1 MKKYSCYLLVLF
13 ILWVPEVVGQQDHF
27 HVHTEEEE
35 HELHKNCSVDQ
46 RLVDCFENSLQE
58 VLVYSEYNNW
68 EDIFFNRYGI
78 YFDEFSE
85 LNKMHIDAL
94 KSVVLG
100 EICSGDLEMSS
111 LFTFVFDFIDSRISD
126 LLFERPEGALPG
138 ESILGKYYI
147 LPENMWYNQNKSQR
161 GWGEPCNNPGF
172 ETGDYTGWETYCGRV
187 NNNPY
192 EIENETLYDPFTST
206 CGSAQSPHLIVS
218 GGNDPVTG
226 IPMLNP
232 NGGGNYSVRIGD
244 GPNLA
249 FGSAMLR
256 QTFLV
261 DANNAMFSYSYA
273 AIFTINS
280 SHTPAN
286 QPFLSIRVYDE
297 NDNEVVCGRYQAYAG
312 DGQSGWT
319 TVPGSNISY
328 LDWRT
333 VFIPL
338 DLYIGQNITIE
349 IITGDCNDTGHYGY
363 AYFDASC
370 EPLEITASN
379 DGVICDGEEITLF
392 APGGG
397 SSYLWSPGGETT
409 SSIQVDASGL
419 YSVTISP
426 VSGAGTCDD
435 VQLSYNVTEAPYP
448 VADFTMA
455 PSTVCENDDISFTD
469 NSAVSSG
476 NIEFWQW
483 DFGDGVV
490 TQSANG
496 PITNETDTEG
506 TYEDP
511 VHTYGASGNLNVTLT
526 VTSDAGCS
534 ATATHPVTVSPAPL
548 ISAGPDQNLCPGD
561 PFTPQGQGGVS
572 YTWDQGLTDG
582 VEIAVGTTTITYAV
596 TGVDAI
602 GCFAT
607 DSVTIFIDQVEVP
620 DAGSDQVVCD
630 GESVILSASTDPG
643 YAWDNGVQDGVAFVP
658 SQTTVYTIT
667 YTSPNG
673 CQASDDVLVTVN
685 SNPAVWAG
693 NDISVCEGETV
704 VLTGSGAVSYEWD
717 NGVIDGQSFV
727 PDRSGTYT
735 VIGTDQNGCQNTDD
749 VYLNWVATPQVDFI
763 ADTLDGCIPIHV
775 TYTANTTGAIASCLW
790 NFGDGSTSTQCG
802 DISHTY
808 SAQGCYTVSYSVA
821 TAEGCA
827 NEITKNDYICSYPNP
842 TADFT
847 PTPNILTTL
856 DWESEMINESSGAVS
871 YLWDFGDES
880 PTSTE
885 VSPTHEFPTNY
896 GGDYLVT
903 LIAYSED
910 GCADTISQLVVVNE
924 VILYYVPNAFT
935 PDNDDFNE
943 VFKPVFSQGYDPYNY
958 NMLIFNRWGEVLF
971 ESNDAEFGWDGTYGG
986 KIVEDGTYVWKITY
1000 KVKDIDKRHII
1011 SGHVTLIR

>member
-13 ILWVPEVVGQQDHF
+13 ILWVPEVVGQEDHF
-27 HVHTEEEE
+27 HVHTEEEAMSFVKRSTVGE
-35 HELHKNCSVDQ
+35 ITDYIAGELSFFKISDDLKLNLYRQSHRETVDHIIKRRTVFAKN
-46 RLVDCFENSLQE
+46 LAKN
-58 VLVYSEYNNW
+58 
-68 EDIFFNRYGI
+68 
-78 YFDEFSE
+78 
-85 LNKMHIDAL
+85 L
-94 KSVVLG
+94 KSGKIRSLEEVYQEYRNWIANLEQ
-100 EICSGDLEMSS
+100 EIELIPFSKEKTEEEYSLRSREMNG
-111 LFTFVFDFIDSRISD
+111 
-126 LLFERPEGALPG
+126 PC
-138 ESILGKYYI
+138 
-147 LPENMWYNQNKSQR
+147 ENMD
-161 GWGEPCNNPGF
+161 F
-172 ETGDYTGWETYCGRV
+172 EDGTFNGWELTAGTHPGNAYGVSGV
-187 NNNPY
+187 NTVAPGGQHQIMN
-192 EIENETLYDPFTST
+192 
-206 CGSAQSPHLIVS
+206 
-218 GGNDPVTG
+218 GGNDPVVG
-226 IPMLNP
+226 IPRVNP
-232 NGGGNYSVRIGD
+232 DGGQFSARIGD
-244 GPNLA
+244 GASSGANV
-249 FGSAMLR
+249 AMLK
-256 QTFLV
+256 QTYLV
-261 DANNAMFSYSYA
+261 DMSNAIFTYSYA
-273 AIFTINS
+273 VVVEEPGHPLAE
-280 SHTPAN
+280 
-286 QPFLSIRVYDE
+286 QPYFIVRLYDE
-297 NDNEVVCGRYQAYAG
+297 SGNDIPCGSYSVQSTASNPDFINAGNDVLYQNWKTAFA
-312 DGQSGWT
+312 
-319 TVPGSNISY
+319 
-328 LDWRT
+328 
-333 VFIPL
+333 PL
-338 DLYIGQNITIE
+338 TSYIGQNVTIE
-349 IITGDCNDTGHYGY
+349 FRVADCSQSGHYGY
-363 AYFDASC
+363 AYVDATCRPFGVITSTGGTFICGSDPLTLTAPDGAASYLWNTGETTQSITVTTGGYYEVEMVPVTGVSC
-370 EPLEITASN
+370 SITAS
-379 DGVICDGEEITLF
+379 
-392 APGGG
+392 
-397 SSYLWSPGGETT
+397 
-409 SSIQVDASGL
+409 
-419 YSVTISP
+419 VT
-426 VSGAGTCDD
+426 VG
-435 VQLSYNVTEAPYP
+435 NAPYP

-469 NSAVSSG
+469 NSTVSSG

-506 TYEDP
+506 TYENP

-534 ATATHPVTVSPAPL
+534 ATTTHPVTVSPAPL

-620 DAGSDQVVCD
+620 DPGSDQVVCD

-717 NGVIDGQSFV
+717 NGIVDGQSFV

-775 TYTANTTGAIASCLW
+775 TYTASTTGAIASCLW

-885 VSPTHEFPTNY
+885 ISPTHEFPTNY

-924 VILYYVPNAFT
+924 VILYYVPNTFT
-935 PDNDDFNE
+935 PDNDEFNE

-958 NMLIFNRWGEVLF
+958 NLLIFNRWGEVLF